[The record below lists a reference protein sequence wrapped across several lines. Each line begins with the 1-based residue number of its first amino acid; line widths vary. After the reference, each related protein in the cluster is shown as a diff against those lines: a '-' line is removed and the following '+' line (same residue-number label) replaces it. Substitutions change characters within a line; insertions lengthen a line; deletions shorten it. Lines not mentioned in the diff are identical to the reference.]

1 MCLMRQMRQMHRLA
15 LRQPPERRPSLF
27 APDQRPLLLAAGLSL
42 LAHLVVLSIRFVSPE
57 AIRMKPLSTGL
68 DVILVNARDTAEPL
82 KADALAQASLDG
94 GGNADAGRVRSP
106 LPDLGR
112 VADGTQLEMQRR
124 RVAELEQRQRRILAQ
139 LSARQAEAVP
149 AGQQA
154 ERPDINGRNMRSV
167 EEIQQMARREAEI
180 ARDISDYSHRPVK
193 SQLTPSTRE
202 VSYALYYTALQKK
215 IEQAGTLHFP
225 QRDGKKLYGE
235 LIVYIPVYQ
244 DGSLYD
250 KEGGPRVERSSGDA
264 ALDAAAI
271 AIVRHAAPF
280 GSFPA
285 QLRRDGREHV
295 WEIITRF
302 AFTREQVLET
312 SAVRSSE

>member
-1 MCLMRQMRQMHRLA
+1 M
-15 LRQPPERRPSLF
+15 F
-27 APDQRPLLLAAGLSL
+27 APDQRPLLLAAGVSL
-42 LAHLVVLSIRFVSPE
+42 LVHLAILSIRFVAPDT
-57 AIRMKPLSTGL
+57 IRMKPLSTGL
-68 DVILVNARDTAEPL
+68 DVILVNASNPAEPL
-82 KADALAQASLDG
+82 KADALAQANLDG

-106 LPDLGR
+106 LPNLGQ
-112 VADGTQLEMQRR
+112 VADGTQLELQRR
-124 RVAELEQRQRRILAQ
+124 RVAELEQRQRRMLAQ
-139 LSARQAEAVP
+139 LSSRQADAVP
-149 AGQQA
+149 AGQQV
-154 ERPDINGRNMRSV
+154 ERPDIDGRDVRSV
-167 EEIQQMARREAEI
+167 DEIQQMARREAEI
-180 ARDISDYSHRPVK
+180 AREITDYSRRPVK
-193 SQLTPSTRE
+193 TQLTPRTRE

-244 DGSLYD
+244 DGSLYE

-280 GSFPA
+280 GSFPS

-312 SAVRSSE
+312 SAVRGNE